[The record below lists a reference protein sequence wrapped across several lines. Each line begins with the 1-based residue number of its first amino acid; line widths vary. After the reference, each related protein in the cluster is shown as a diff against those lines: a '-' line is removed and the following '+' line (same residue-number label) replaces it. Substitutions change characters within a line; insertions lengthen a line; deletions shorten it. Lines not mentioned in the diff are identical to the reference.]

1 MGLPIIVV
9 GAGGRMGKTICDLVL
24 DNPDMDL
31 VGMVERPEYQPRV
44 APVDCVVS
52 DDFESVVDTC
62 PENLVVIDFSNP
74 QNSLHTAEV
83 CAKEG
88 ISLVIGTTG
97 FSQEEQADLA
107 SYARK
112 TRLFWSPNMS
122 VGVSVLQKILPL
134 LVKDLG
140 PDYDVDIAEIHHHN
154 KKDAP
159 SGTALRLGECVAE
172 ARGWD
177 LATVRTSGR
186 DGIIG
191 PRPKEEIG
199 IMALRGGSVVGV
211 HTVYFMGAGEC
222 IEVTHRAESRA
233 NFARGALRAAE
244 WLSKQEAGRL
254 YTMKDMFQEA

>member
-1 MGLPIIVV
+1 
-9 GAGGRMGKTICDLVL
+9 MGKTICDLVL

-97 FSQEEQADLA
+97 FSQEEQAELA

-140 PDYDVDIAEIHHHN
+140 RRTPRAALPCALASAWQRPGAGISQRCAQAAV
-154 KKDAP
+154 
-159 SGTALRLGECVAE
+159 TAS
-172 ARGWD
+172 
-177 LATVRTSGR
+177 LAQ
-186 DGIIG
+186 G
-191 PRPKEEIG
+191 PRK
-199 IMALRGGSVVGV
+199 R
-211 HTVYFMGAGEC
+211 
-222 IEVTHRAESRA
+222 
-233 NFARGALRAAE
+233 
-244 WLSKQEAGRL
+244 
-254 YTMKDMFQEA
+254 